1 MTDQTPIGLQSARG
15 EKSMQGALKITYLDG
30 NVEYFEVEPV
40 GGQADMATRL
50 KSFLASPNVSLFC
63 GDELIVI
70 PSTSIRSLSIT
81 RTGNL
86 PEAELAAM
94 PGVIMGARRVLG

>member
-1 MTDQTPIGLQSARG
+1 MH
-15 EKSMQGALKITYLDG
+15 GALKIVFMDG
-30 NVEYFEVEPV
+30 SIEYFEVDPV
-40 GGQADMATRL
+40 GGQVDMAARL
-50 KSFLASPNVSLFC
+50 KTFLESPNVSIFC

-81 RTGNL
+81 RAGKL

-94 PGVIMGARRVLG
+94 PGVIVGARRVVG

>member
-1 MTDQTPIGLQSARG
+1 
-15 EKSMQGALKITYLDG
+15 MQGALKITFMDG
-30 NVEYFEVEPV
+30 NVEYFEVDPV

-50 KSFLASPNVSLFC
+50 KRFLESPNLSLFC

-81 RTGNL
+81 RAGDL
-86 PEAELAAM
+86 PPVDLADM
-94 PGVIMGARRVLG
+94 PGVIVGARRVVG